1 MTIGARGGRPGS
13 RRARRTAL
21 LVGPVLGGLLAW
33 VLVRAGSRADPSR
46 RTRVGRAPVPGP
58 VTGALTGAGGGRAT
72 RRPGSAVH
80 RFHRFYGAHP
90 LHLLVLV
97 ASLTLTAYA
106 VSFLVR
112 APNTERIAIWFV
124 AAVVAHDLVLFPLYA
139 LADRSVAVALS
150 WRTSRRGTFAVPAVN
165 HVRLPVLASG
175 VLLLIFFPAILQ
187 QGDATYVRASGLHE
201 QTTYLDRWLLI
212 TGGLFLVS
220 AASYA
225 ARVAL
230 AARSAGS
237 TGGKR

>member
-1 MTIGARGGRPGS
+1 
-13 RRARRTAL
+13 
-21 LVGPVLGGLLAW
+21 
-33 VLVRAGSRADPSR
+33 
-46 RTRVGRAPVPGP
+46 
-58 VTGALTGAGGGRAT
+58 
-72 RRPGSAVH
+72 
-80 RFHRFYGAHP
+80 
-90 LHLLVLV
+90 VLV

-187 QGDATYVRASGLHE
+187 QGDATYLRASGLHE

-220 AASYA
+220 AAGYA